1 MSKTSDR
8 EIEQIILL
16 MQRDAS
22 YDAPEDAVRWSKNI
36 FRARAAVA
44 TAPNKS
50 FVERVAAV
58 LQMDLS
64 PNRAAFGE
72 RSASAGR
79 ARQMLFQAGD
89 ASLDLRIKQGEKG
102 SNVQGQILGV
112 NFADC
117 VVKIFNDNDSF
128 ETCANELSE
137 FSFSE
142 IPGGTYSLNLR
153 SGEKEIVV
161 ENLKLN

>member
-1 MSKTSDR
+1 MSKTSNR
-8 EIEQIILL
+8 EIEQIIRL
-16 MQRDAS
+16 MRRDAS

-36 FRARAAVA
+36 FRARAAA
-44 TAPNKS
+44 AAPKKS

-72 RSASAGR
+72 RSASAGQ
-79 ARQMLFQAGD
+79 ARQLLFQAGD
-89 ASLDLRIKQGEKG
+89 ASLDLRIRQEEKS
-102 SNVQGQILGV
+102 SNVQGQILGAG
-112 NFADC
+112 FADC
-117 VVKIFNDNDSF
+117 VVRIFNENDSF
-128 ETCANELSE
+128 ETRANELSE

-142 IPGGTYSLNLR
+142 IPGGTYSLNLQ

-161 ENLKLN
+161 EHLKLN